1 MDHTLVA
8 GDAVHHLVV
17 DAGADAGWEAVVT
30 HKAWGCAHLS
40 DASLRMGIKVTC
52 GLAGLYQ
59 FHNFAQNGGDDGTG
73 FRHDLQLA
81 S

>member
-30 HKAWGCAHLS
+30 HKAWRCAHLP

-52 GLAGLYQ
+52 GLAGLHQ
-59 FHNFAQNGGDDGTG
+59 LHNFAQNGGDNGTG